1 MNGILSV
8 PPSPPLGLGAHLRR
22 RLLRGLE
29 EPSWRPRTSAGL
41 SAILDWFGAKG
52 RHVGADFKSVIWM
65 FGLFKI
71 F

>member
-1 MNGILSV
+1 MMWWMTNDTTHKTRPHSDV
-8 PPSPPLGLGAHLRR
+8 VDEQ
-22 RLLRGLE
+22 LE
-29 EPSWRPRTSAGL
+29 EAIMAVLVLSWFGRHIGL
-41 SAILDWFGAKG
+41 FGAKG